1 MEFLKCKR
9 CNYEWLPRP
18 RFEGEKPKQCPKC
31 KQLTWET
38 GLLPRKVREQVKGE

>member
-9 CNYEWLPRP
+9 CNYSWAPRP
-18 RFEGEKPKQCPKC
+18 RFEGDTAKPKQCPKC

-38 GLLPRKVREQVKGE
+38 GLLPRKVRDNNK